1 MNFEQLRNIFEPT
14 LPVIIGFVIFAIV
27 MSVINRTTRL
37 GVVAKGTLKEIVR
50 QPIFLLVTIV
60 AALFVLLNLII
71 PYFAFEDET
80 KMYIDVSLSTML
92 LAGLFVTIWTAATS
106 ISEEV
111 EAKTA
116 MTMLS
121 KPIMRWQFILGK
133 YLGIVQAAFWM
144 ILCQAIAF
152 LPAAYFK
159 YGYDMKEVGKGRL
172 EMFQWT
178 NFDYFGKQILFFQ
191 PDRLETAVSVIPG
204 IALVFM
210 QIIVIA
216 AVSVMLSTRLPLL
229 VNVITCIA
237 IYMVGHLTPQL
248 VASEGQLV
256 FVQFVGQ
263 LFASILPALESFDTS
278 AAVATGKDIPALY
291 VGTAAVYSL
300 CYIGI
305 AMLLAF
311 ILFEDHD
318 LA

>member
-1 MNFEQLRNIFEPT
+1 MDLAQLKSIFLPT
-14 LPVIIGFVIFAIV
+14 LPVIIGLVVFAVVLSIV
-27 MSVINRTTRL
+27 NRTTRL
-37 GVVAKGTLKEIVR
+37 GVVAKGTLKEVVR
-50 QPIFLLVTIV
+50 QPIFLLVTVI
-60 AALFVLLNLII
+60 AAFFLLLNLII
-71 PYFAFEDET
+71 PFFAFEDET
-80 KMYIDVSLSTML
+80 KMYIDCSLSTML

-133 YLGIVQAAFWM
+133 YLGIVQAAMWM
-144 ILCQAIAF
+144 TIVLSLVF
-152 LPAAYFK
+152 LPATYYK
-159 YGYDMKEVGKGRL
+159 YGYDQKEVGKGRM
-172 EMFQWT
+172 EMFEWT
-178 NFDYFGKQILFFQ
+178 KLGSLDWDILFFH
-191 PDRLETAVSVIPG
+191 PDRLEAAVSVIPG

-210 QIIVIA
+210 QVIVIG

-229 VNVITCIA
+229 VNVVTCIA

-248 VASEGQLV
+248 VAAKDQLV

-278 AAVATGKDIPALY
+278 AAVATGKDIPSSYIGL
-291 VGTAAVYSL
+291 AAVYSL
-300 CYIGI
+300 CYIAI